1 MTKLAICVILGLLKT
16 KRSMEKSGP
25 TSFNL
30 RKEGLM
36 PQEETLE
43 VENKKRQLKIGIPS
57 EDHPVESR
65 VPLTPEAVEIL
76 TAYGHE
82 VILERGAGNGANYQD
97 TEYSEKGGQICE
109 ERKEVLGTCDIL
121 LKISPP
127 TLEEIGWMKER
138 QTLLSSFQVSTQ
150 KDDKYVR
157 ALMQKK
163 ATAISFE
170 KIQDEHKCFPAVR
183 SMSAIAGTTSML
195 IAAEYLSNM
204 RGGKGVMLGGVTG
217 ITPTEVVILGAGTA
231 AEYAVRAAMGL
242 GSAVKVFDHSVHRL
256 RRLQNSLGIMIP
268 TSIFH
273 PKVIRKALRSADV
286 LIGAIRVEE
295 NKQQFFITEDMVRK
309 MKKGSV
315 LIDISIDR
323 GGCIETS
330 EVRTQVDPV
339 FIKHGVIHYCVPNIP
354 SRVARTASIAISN
367 VFLPLMAAMGETSL
381 DGKYLKEDVGLRNG
395 VYIYN
400 GILTS
405 NRIGRKFGIPS
416 KDIDLLMAVI

>member
-1 MTKLAICVILGLLKT
+1 
-16 KRSMEKSGP
+16 MEKSGP
-25 TSFNL
+25 SSFDI

-43 VENKKRQLKIGIPS
+43 VGNKQKQLKIGIPS
-57 EDHPVESR
+57 EDQQVESR

-76 TAYGHE
+76 TGHGHE
-82 VILERGAGNGANYQD
+82 VILEAGAGKAANYLD
-97 TEYSEKGGQICE
+97 TDYSERGGIISE
-109 ERKEVLGTCDIL
+109 NRREVFGGCDIL

-127 TLEEIGWMKER
+127 TLEEIEMMKER
-138 QTLLSSFQVSTQ
+138 QTLLSSFQVYTH
-150 KDDKYVR
+150 KDEKYIR
-157 ALMQKK
+157 NLMQKK
-163 ATAISFE
+163 VTAIAFE
-170 KIQDEHKCFPAVR
+170 MIQDEHKCFPAVR

-217 ITPTEVVILGAGTA
+217 ITPTEVVILGAGTV

-242 GSAVKVFDHSVHRL
+242 GSEVKVFDHSIHRL
-256 RRLQNSLGIMIP
+256 RRLQNAVGMMIP

-273 PKVIRKALRSADV
+273 PKVILKALRSADV
-286 LIGAIRVEE
+286 LIGAIRRDES
-295 NKQQFFITEDMVRK
+295 QQSFFITEEMIK
-309 MKKGSV
+309 QMKKGSV
-315 LIDISIDR
+315 VIDISIDR

-330 EVRTQVDPV
+330 ELRTQIDPV
-339 FIKHGVIHYCVPNIP
+339 FVKHGVIHYCVPNIP

-367 VFLPLMAAMGETSL
+367 VFAPLIVGMGEQGGE
-381 DGKYLKEDVGLRNG
+381 GKHLKENIGLRHG

-400 GILTS
+400 GILT
-405 NRIGRKFGIPS
+405 NETLGRRLGIPS

>member
-1 MTKLAICVILGLLKT
+1 
-16 KRSMEKSGP
+16 MEKSGP
-25 TSFNL
+25 SSFDI

-36 PQEETLE
+36 PQEEMLE
-43 VENKKRQLKIGIPS
+43 VENKKKQLKIGIPS
-57 EDHPVESR
+57 EDHSVESR
-65 VPLTPEAVEIL
+65 VPITPEAVEIL
-76 TAYGHE
+76 TGHGHQ
-82 VILERGAGNGANYQD
+82 VILQAGAGKAANYPDTDYSERGG
-97 TEYSEKGGQICE
+97 SENRQEVFGG
-109 ERKEVLGTCDIL
+109 CDIL

-138 QTLLSSFQVSTQ
+138 QTLLSSFQVFTH
-150 KDDKYVR
+150 KEEKYIR
-157 ALMQKK
+157 DLMHKK
-163 ATAISFE
+163 VTAIAFE
-170 KIQDEHKCFPAVR
+170 MIQDEHKCFPAVR
-183 SMSAIAGTTSML
+183 SMSAIAGTTSIL

-242 GSAVKVFDHSVHRL
+242 GSEVKVFDHSIHRL
-256 RRLQNSLGIMIP
+256 RRLQNAVGLMIP

-273 PKVIRKALRSADV
+273 PKVMLKAVRSADV
-286 LIGAIRVEE
+286 LIGAIRRDE
-295 NKQQFFITEDMVRK
+295 NQQGFFITEEMVRE
-309 MKKGSV
+309 MKKGSII
-315 LIDISIDR
+315 IDISIDR

-330 EVRTQVDPV
+330 ELRTQLDPV
-339 FIKHGVIHYCVPNIP
+339 FVKHGVIHYCVPNIP

-367 VFLPLMAAMGETSL
+367 VFAPLIVGMGEL
-381 DGKYLKEDVGLRNG
+381 GGEGRHLRENIGLRHG

-405 NRIGRKFGIPS
+405 ETLGRKFGIPS